1 MLKAVYM
8 LKNGVD
14 MAEGTLVRWLKEV
27 GEPVE
32 AGDPIMEIKTDKVTM
47 EAEAPASGILLEK
60 LYEDGAV
67 VPVLSVLGWIGQSGE
82 TPPKKISEPVPLSPM
97 AAAIPSLKTE
107 HSQADSIGLAATPR
121 ARALARS
128 RHLDLASVVP
138 AGLTSV
144 IHGADVERAA
154 ALRPRATPLARCMAD
169 AMGVNLDQL
178 QGSGFGGKIVKEDIL
193 HSRAA
198 DSVPAEPPQMAVLH
212 PKKTVLKNQIP
223 LSSMRR
229 VISQRMLA
237 SHTEIPPVTAAVKVD
252 MTELLLLREKVNRR
266 REKTDRISVNDFL
279 IKAVSQSLLRHERFR
294 MTLQGESYAL
304 TEQVNI
310 GIAVAVDDGLLV
322 PVIRQTTGMSVS
334 EISREAKRLAGLARS
349 GGLKPEDLRGGCI
362 TISNLGMYGTY
373 AFTPIIN
380 QPEASIIG
388 ACAIED
394 ELVLMDGQVSV
405 RKKMILCTTYDHRI
419 INGAEASLFQ
429 ADLKSR
435 LENPVDIL
443 I

>member
-1 MLKAVYM
+1 
-8 LKNGVD
+8 
-14 MAEGTLVRWLKEV
+14 
-27 GEPVE
+27 
-32 AGDPIMEIKTDKVTM
+32 
-47 EAEAPASGILLEK
+47 
-60 LYEDGAV
+60 
-67 VPVLSVLGWIGQSGE
+67 
-82 TPPKKISEPVPLSPM
+82 
-97 AAAIPSLKTE
+97 
-107 HSQADSIGLAATPR
+107 
-121 ARALARS
+121 
-128 RHLDLASVVP
+128 
-138 AGLTSV
+138 
-144 IHGADVERAA
+144 
-154 ALRPRATPLARCMAD
+154 
-169 AMGVNLDQL
+169 
-178 QGSGFGGKIVKEDIL
+178 
-193 HSRAA
+193 
-198 DSVPAEPPQMAVLH
+198 
-212 PKKTVLKNQIP
+212 
-223 LSSMRR
+223 
-229 VISQRMLA
+229 
-237 SHTEIPPVTAAVKVD
+237 
-252 MTELLLLREKVNRR
+252 
-266 REKTDRISVNDFL
+266 
-279 IKAVSQSLLRHERFR
+279 

-349 GGLKPEDLRGGCI
+349 SGLKPEDLRGGCI